1 MPTTRRTAAAVLAA
15 LAALPLATRARSS
28 PQQKK
33 AAPMYG
39 LIGKMRAQPGQRDA
53 LIAILLEGTTAMP
66 GCISYGIAKD
76 KQDPDALWI
85 TETWTDEASH
95 KASLSL
101 PAVQAAIA
109 RGRPLIAG
117 FGERFETEPVGGHG
131 MMAQRSAQ

>member
-1 MPTTRRTAAAVLAA
+1 
-15 LAALPLATRARSS
+15 
-28 PQQKK
+28 
-33 AAPMYG
+33 MYG

-53 LIAILLEGTTAMP
+53 LIAILLEGTAAMP
-66 GCISYGIAKD
+66 GCLSYGIAKD

-85 TETWTDEASH
+85 TETWIDEASH

-131 MMAQRSAQ
+131 TMAKRSA